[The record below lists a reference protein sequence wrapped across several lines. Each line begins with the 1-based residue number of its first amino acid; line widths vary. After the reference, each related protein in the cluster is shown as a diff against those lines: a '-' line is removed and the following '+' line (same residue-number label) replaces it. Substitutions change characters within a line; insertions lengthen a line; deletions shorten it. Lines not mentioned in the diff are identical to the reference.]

1 MATRMASL
9 SLMFCCSLAFSAE
22 TLREISWDKVSGD
35 GNATHG
41 QLLPPGEQAR
51 FHHLKVDN
59 AQAQARTATVLTIDN
74 PGVTSFVYAITG
86 QVRCEGVEG
95 KGHLEMWSHL
105 PGRGPFFTKALADR
119 GPMQCLQG
127 SSKWRRFVLPF
138 NLGKEAIR
146 PNKLVLNVV
155 LPGRGTVYLGPL
167 SLVQYGPQENPLA
180 VLGQW
185 WAEQTTG
192 WIGGILGSVLG
203 CLGGLLTWLA
213 SRGKA
218 RRFVLATS
226 MAIVLFGIVAIA
238 FGVVA
243 LAQSQPWHVPFV
255 LLLLGILCSAVLGSR
270 VRTYRRQYEELEMR
284 KMGAVD
290 AP

>member
-1 MATRMASL
+1 MASL

-22 TLREISWDKVSGD
+22 TLREISWDKVPGD
-35 GNATHG
+35 GSATHG
-41 QLLPPGEQAR
+41 QLLPPSEQAR

-74 PGVTSFVYAITG
+74 PGGASALYAITG

-95 KGHLEMWSHL
+95 KGYLEMWSHF
-105 PGRGPFFTKALADR
+105 PGGNRFFSRALASR

-138 NLGKEAIR
+138 SLGKEAIR

-167 SLVQYGPQENPLA
+167 SLVQYGPNENPLA
-180 VLGQW
+180 APGQW
-185 WAEQTTG
+185 WAERTTG
-192 WIGGILGSVLG
+192 WIGAILGTVVG
-203 CLGGLLTWLA
+203 CLGGLLTSLA

-226 MAIVLFGIVAIA
+226 MSIVLFGLVAIA
-238 FGVVA
+238 FGVAA
-243 LAQSQPWHVPFV
+243 LAQSQPWHVSFV
-255 LLLLGILCSAVLGSR
+255 LLLLGLLCTGVLGSR
-270 VRTYRRQYEELEMR
+270 IRTYRKQYEELEMR

>member
-1 MATRMASL
+1 MKARMARL
-9 SLMFCCSLAFSAE
+9 SLVLWCSMAFSAE
-22 TLREISWDKVSGD
+22 TLREISWEKVSGV
-35 GNATHG
+35 GSATGG
-41 QLLPPGEQAR
+41 QLLPPNEQAR
-51 FHHLKVDN
+51 FYHLKVDN
-59 AQAQARTATVLTIDN
+59 AQARATTATVLTIDS
-74 PGVTSFVYAITG
+74 PRVTSPVYAITG
-86 QVRCEGVEG
+86 QIRYEAVEG

-105 PGRGPFFTKALADR
+105 PGRGQFFTKALAGR
-119 GPMQCLQG
+119 GPMQCLHG

-167 SLVQYGPQENPLA
+167 SLVQYGPNENPLA

-185 WAEQTTG
+185 WAERTTG
-192 WIGGILGSVLG
+192 WIGALLGTVLG

-218 RRFVLATS
+218 RGFVLAAS
-226 MAIVLFGIVAIA
+226 MAIVFFGIVAIA
-238 FGVVA
+238 FGAVA
-243 LAQSQPWHVPFV
+243 LARSQPWHVSYV
-255 LLLLGILCSAVLGSR
+255 LLLIGLLCTAVLGWR
-270 VRTYRRQYEELEMR
+270 LRAYRRQYEELEMR
-284 KMGAVD
+284 KMAAAD